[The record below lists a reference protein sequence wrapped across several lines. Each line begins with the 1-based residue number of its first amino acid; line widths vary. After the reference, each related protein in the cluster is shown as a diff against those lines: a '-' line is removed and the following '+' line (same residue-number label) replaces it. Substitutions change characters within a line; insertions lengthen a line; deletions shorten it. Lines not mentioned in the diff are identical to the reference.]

1 MGKRRLMKTD
11 RSFAARIHKA
21 ALYEL
26 CAALLLTS
34 HSLPRVFASERE
46 LHPYCLSYLAFMF
59 SFV

>member
-1 MGKRRLMKTD
+1 MKTD